1 MADDYTEGT
10 PAAQAELAAEPGHSP
25 AAVIDATAAEPIGSE
40 AGAAELAG
48 MAPAAEPATLAPPAR
63 RARFG
68 VLWKHADFMKFWTGE
83 TVSLFGTQI
92 TFLALPLTAILV
104 LNATPQELGLIRFL
118 ENVPFL
124 LFAML
129 VGAWVDRRRKRP
141 VMIGA
146 NIVRACLV
154 VLVPVLAITGGL
166 RMPVLYAI
174 AFGMGVGTVFFDVCW
189 MSYVPNLVAKE
200 QLVEANSKVS
210 TSYSAADVAGPGLG
224 GGLVQLF
231 SAPKALLADAFSYVI
246 SIISLLS
253 IKAEEPLPERSQR
266 RHLLR
271 DVKEGLGLVLGNRY
285 VRATTAQGGLW
296 NFCFVMSNTIFL
308 LYAIR
313 EKHFSAGLV
322 GLVLSVGAVG
332 AILGSALAS
341 TISRRFPYGRMIM
354 LATAFGT
361 LPSFLIPAAS
371 GSRTAVIVIFMVA
384 FFMLQYGLATANVLM
399 ITLRQA
405 VTPRHMLARMTAAS
419 RTVLYTLG
427 PVGGLVGGALGASIG
442 LRTTLWVTAVGFAV
456 SLVPIYLSPIPS
468 LRELPAA
475 PDQ

>member
-1 MADDYTEGT
+1 MADDHTEGT
-10 PAAQAELAAEPGHSP
+10 PAARDEPAAETARTP

-48 MAPAAEPATLAPPAR
+48 EAAAAEPAALTPPAR

-83 TVSLFGTQI
+83 TVSLFGTQV

-124 LFAML
+124 LLALL

-154 VLVPVLAITGGL
+154 ISVPVLAITGGL

-174 AFGMGVGTVFFDVCW
+174 AFGIGVGTVFFDVCW
-189 MSYVPNLVAKE
+189 MSYVPSLVSKE
-200 QLVEANSKVS
+200 HLVEANSKVA

-224 GGLVQLF
+224 GGLVELF
-231 SAPKALLADAFSYVI
+231 TAPKAMYANAFGYAVSVITLAF
-246 SIISLLS
+246 
-253 IKAEEPLPERSQR
+253 IKVEEPKPEKKPA
-266 RHLLR
+266 RHLFAE
-271 DVKEGLGLVLGNRY
+271 VKEGLGLVLRNRY
-285 VRATTAQGGLW
+285 VRATTAQGGVW
-296 NFCFVMSNTIFL
+296 NFAFIMSNTMFL

-313 EKHFSAGLV
+313 TLHFSAGLV

-332 AILGSALAS
+332 GLVGSALAS
-341 TISRRFPYGRMIM
+341 SLSRRFPYGRMIM

-361 LPSFLIPAAS
+361 LPSFLIPGAT
-371 GSRTAVIVIFMVA
+371 GSKTVMIVIFMVA
-384 FFMLQYGLATANVLM
+384 FFMIQYGLATANVLM

-405 VTPRHMLARMTAAS
+405 VTPRGMLARMTAAS

-427 PVGGLVGGALGASIG
+427 PLGGLAGGALGAAIG
-442 LRTTLWVTAVGFAV
+442 LRATLWVAATCFAI
-456 SLVPIYLSPIPS
+456 SLVPIYASPIPS
-468 LRELPAA
+468 LRELPAS